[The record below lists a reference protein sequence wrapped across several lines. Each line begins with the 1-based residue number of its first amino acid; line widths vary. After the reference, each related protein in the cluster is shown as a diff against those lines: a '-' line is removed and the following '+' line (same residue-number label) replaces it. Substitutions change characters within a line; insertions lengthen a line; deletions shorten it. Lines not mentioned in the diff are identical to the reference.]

1 MPRDSW
7 RSSRSLGILA
17 GRAFALLFTRP
28 SSTAEWEVMGQ
39 SAVFEPIVQRFIATA
54 KTAEVVRRLEKRGG
68 CHARTFPRMLDY
80 FCQSG
85 LRFISAFSLVPA
97 GGGLSSAFKKAA
109 CFFGS
114 RINNL

>member
-1 MPRDSW
+1 MITTTYVRAVLPSL
-7 RSSRSLGILA
+7 SRE
-17 GRAFALLFTRP
+17 RF
-28 SSTAEWEVMGQ
+28 
-39 SAVFEPIVQRFIATA
+39 FEPIVQRFIATA

-68 CHARTFPRMLDY
+68 CHARTLPRMLDY

-109 CFFGS
+109 CFSGA